1 MSEAKVILACSIEN
15 AAKISGIGK
24 TKLYELIGDNKIVA
38 RKFGRRTLVSYE
50 SLQSWMNSLPSI
62 NE

>member
-1 MSEAKVILACSIEN
+1 MSEGSLVIACSVEN

-24 TKLYELIGDNKIVA
+24 TKLYELIADNKIVA

-50 SLQSWMNSLPSI
+50 SLQAWMNSLPSI